1 MNIAPRRVPVS
12 RSGCTDTGK
21 CSIRHLSRASD
32 RRCRYRADGPVPLG
46 ASILK
51 ETPTF
56 PLGFETLEVE
66 LRDHKVLLRS
76 AAMTNDIPARVGA
89 AGRAPRPFA
98 TDIDCGIISR
108 AREGRLLKI
117 PPIPAVACIVP
128 AVGRKMHFP
137 APNDANLIGA
147 EHADSACSDRRRR
160 PRSVTGGHVHM
171 L

>member
-1 MNIAPRRVPVS
+1 MRPLEFLMIYSLRSGRCWRHRMAGSLRCPLHSGNAIGFMKREGAVRVPVS

-56 PLGFETLEVE
+56 PLVFETLEVE

-76 AAMTNDIPARVGA
+76 AAMTNDIPARVDDKA
-89 AGRAPRPFA
+89 FA
-98 TDIDCGIISR
+98 EIEGLGGEYGGPH
-108 AREGRLLKI
+108 REGEE
-117 PPIPAVACIVP
+117 P
-128 AVGRKMHFP
+128 
-137 APNDANLIGA
+137 
-147 EHADSACSDRRRR
+147 
-160 PRSVTGGHVHM
+160 
-171 L
+171 